1 MKKTNV
7 ILGIVIAIF
16 VICAATILVV
26 AIMQNKVE
34 EKIPVNVN
42 FETLSSNIEEVT
54 NLDNTKMQ
62 NISKEQLQEEFNIN
76 PEWIKQVIGVKPYVN
91 INSSMYVI
99 VETTEENLTDV
110 KMEKTDLGFQ
120 AEITLTD
127 AATFNFCFKDANG
140 NWDNNNNQN
149 YTFAIEELPT
159 SLILKEEKLMFKNLF

>member
-110 KMEKTDLGFQ
+110 KNAFKEYGNKYDETWKDYLADEYEKVQNRQIGSKGNYAYFIVSDY
-120 AEITLTD
+120 AKEIIELI
-127 AATFNFCFKDANG
+127 KD
-140 NWDNNNNQN
+140 
-149 YTFAIEELPT
+149 
-159 SLILKEEKLMFKNLF
+159 